1 MGQNGQVV
9 GCNLNFFMGLFFVT
23 TVVLDD
29 ELLDEGCFDEGCEFE
44 WGVPRG
50 GDSGARRPSAQP

>member
-23 TVVLDD
+23 TVVLSTMNFATKAASTAP
-29 ELLDEGCFDEGCEFE
+29 LA
-44 WGVPRG
+44 PA
-50 GDSGARRPSAQP
+50 SRPHR